1 MGTNSYKEYDVQE
14 IRLENSAYFDL
25 KFLAKFL
32 FNNKESVEKM
42 TLKHVTLE
50 NFGVAF
56 APKLEQFQ
64 FGPEIQTIHIENV
77 NFNKVGLS
85 GVIKLC

>member
-1 MGTNSYKEYDVQE
+1 
-14 IRLENSAYFDL
+14 
-25 KFLAKFL
+25 
-32 FNNKESVEKM
+32 M